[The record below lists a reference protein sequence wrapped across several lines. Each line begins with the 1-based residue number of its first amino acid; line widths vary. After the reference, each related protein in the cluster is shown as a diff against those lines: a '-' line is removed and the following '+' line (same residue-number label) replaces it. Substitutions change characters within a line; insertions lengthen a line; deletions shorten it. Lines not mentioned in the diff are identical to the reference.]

1 MGSYTVFVRALTGPP
16 GPAYGERDGMHST
29 KRNKRVTSW
38 HVIGAQLA
46 AFRKAAGHTQTSLAD
61 RFCVGED
68 TIASIE
74 QGRRPLQADLARQL
88 DELLGTKGVL
98 SVAVAKV
105 PQRERFPAFAQDF
118 VEYEQEAV
126 TLLSYQNQVVPGLLQ
141 TEAYARFL
149 FSCLYPPL
157 EEEQREEWVAA
168 RLGRQ
173 RLLER
178 RPRPMLH
185 FVLEE
190 SILRGVVGDPGV
202 RREQLQHLRR
212 CMELPFLGLQIMP
225 MRLPK
230 HAGLAGPMVLLETPD
245 HDHLAYVEGQLTSVL
260 HDDPDDVS
268 VLQQKYGM
276 LRSQALS
283 VENSAR
289 LLDDLL
295 GES

>member
-1 MGSYTVFVRALTGPP
+1 
-16 GPAYGERDGMHST
+16 MHSV

-46 AFRKAAGHTQTSLAD
+46 AFRRSAGLTQTALAD

-74 QGRRPLQADLARQL
+74 QGRRPLQADFATQL
-88 DELLGTKGVL
+88 DELLDTKGVL
-98 SVAVAKV
+98 GVAVAKV
-105 PQRERFPAFAQDF
+105 PQKERFPAFVQDF

-126 TLLSYQNQVVPGLLQ
+126 TLLWYETQVVPGLLQ
-141 TEAYARFL
+141 TEEYARFV
-149 FSCLYPPL
+149 FSCLFPPL

-168 RLGRQ
+168 RLDRQ
-173 RLLER
+173 KLLER

-185 FVLEE
+185 FILEE
-190 SILRGVVGDPGV
+190 GIVRSEIGDSAM
-202 RREQLQHLRR
+202 RREQIRHLRQ

-225 MRLPK
+225 FQLPK

-245 HDHLAYVEGQLTSVL
+245 HDHLAYVEAQLTSVL

-268 VLQQKYGM
+268 VLHQKYGM

>member
-1 MGSYTVFVRALTGPP
+1 MQ
-16 GPAYGERDGMHST
+16 ST
-29 KRNKRVTSW
+29 KRTKRVTSW
-38 HVIGAQLA
+38 HLIGAQLA
-46 AFRKAAGHTQTSLAD
+46 AFRRAAGLTQTALAD

-74 QGRRPLQADLARQL
+74 QGRRPLQADFATQL
-88 DELLGTKGVL
+88 DELLETKGVL
-98 SVAVAKV
+98 KVAVAKV
-105 PQRERFPAFAQDF
+105 PQKERFPAFVQDF

-126 TLLSYQNQVVPGLLQ
+126 TLLWYENQVVPGLLQ
-141 TEAYARFL
+141 TEEYARFL

-178 RPRPMLH
+178 KPRPMLH
-185 FVLEE
+185 FLLEE
-190 SILRGVVGDPGV
+190 SILRGEIGGPA
-202 RREQLQHLRR
+202 LRR
-212 CMELPFLGLQIMP
+212 DQIRHLQQCMELPHLGLQIMP

-245 HDHLAYVEGQLTSVL
+245 HDHLAYVEGQLTSFL

-283 VENSAR
+283 VASSAC
-289 LLDDLL
+289 LLADLL

>member
-1 MGSYTVFVRALTGPP
+1 MQSA
-16 GPAYGERDGMHST
+16 

-46 AFRKAAGHTQTSLAD
+46 TFRKAAGMTQAELAE
-61 RFCVGED
+61 RCCVGED

-74 QGRRPLQADLARQL
+74 QGRRPLQADFARQL
-88 DELLGTKGVL
+88 DVLLDTKGVL
-98 SVAVAKV
+98 EVAVAKV
-105 PQRERFPAFAQDF
+105 PQKERFPAFVQDF

-141 TEAYARFL
+141 TEAYARFV
-149 FSCLYPPL
+149 FSCLYPPI
-157 EEEQREEWVAA
+157 EEDEQEEWVAA
-168 RLGRQ
+168 RLDRQ
-173 RLLER
+173 RLFAR

-190 SILRGVVGDPGV
+190 SILRSELGDPAV
-202 RREQLQHLRR
+202 IREQIKHLRV
-212 CMELPFLGLQIMP
+212 CADLPFVGFQIMP
-225 MRLPK
+225 MKLPK

-245 HDHLAYVEGQLTSVL
+245 HDHLAYIEGQRVSFL
-260 HDDPDDVS
+260 HEDPDDVS
-268 VLQQKYGM
+268 VLQQMYGM

-283 VENSAR
+283 VERSMR

-295 GES
+295 GET